1 MYVCVYVCI
10 YVCMTYLCVCVCVRA
25 CACVY
30 PQDLDLPPASRDLKQ
45 LLGCAGEVLEANEW
59 LTLLCEDL
67 DCLQVTDVLFKS
79 LSLYVPK

>member
-1 MYVCVYVCI
+1 MR
-10 YVCMTYLCVCVCVRA
+10 VCVCA

-67 DCLQVTDVLFKS
+67 DCLQVTDGLFKS
-79 LSLYVPK
+79 LSLCVPK